1 MSAGEFLSEPVDI
14 VEVPVGLVLVLLV
27 ELIFV
32 ESLIVEARGIWSG
45 RLWAD
50 LGVGCR
56 TLDSMLFGNGGWGY
70 VPDD

>member
-1 MSAGEFLSEPVDI
+1 MCAGEFLSQPVDI
-14 VEVPVGLVLVLLV
+14 VEVPVGLVLVFLV

-32 ESLIVEARGIWSG
+32 ESLIVEARGVWSG

-50 LGVGCR
+50 LSVRCR
-56 TLDSMLFGNGGWGY
+56 TLDRMLFGNGRWGY